1 MPRSKSPWDGR
12 IHELRQTYPIA
23 AMCRVLDVSESGYH
37 AWRKRPPSPRAQ
49 ANARLEI
56 EIKAAHERTR
66 QTYGPE
72 RLQADL
78 ADHGV
83 RVGVHRIKRIRKE
96 LGLAC
101 RQKRRFKA
109 TTNSRHDLPVA
120 PNLLDRQFAVA
131 KPNLAWVADITYL
144 ATDEGWLYLAGLKDL
159 FDGELVGYA
168 LGERMT
174 QDLVMKAL
182 FRAVAKR
189 RPGKGL
195 LHHSDR
201 GGQYCAHEYQKLL
214 RRFGMQVSMSRKGD
228 CWDNAPMES
237 CWGSLKTELIHHCH
251 FATREDARR
260 QVTEYIEVFY
270 NRMRKQARLGFLSP
284 AMFRQEYL
292 ARQLAA

>member
-1 MPRSKSPWDGR
+1 MPRPT
-12 IHELRQTYPIA
+12 HP
-23 AMCRVLDVSESGYH
+23 
-37 AWRKRPPSPRAQ
+37 
-49 ANARLEI
+49 
-56 EIKAAHERTR
+56 
-66 QTYGPE
+66 
-72 RLQADL
+72 
-78 ADHGV
+78 
-83 RVGVHRIKRIRKE
+83 
-96 LGLAC
+96 
-101 RQKRRFKA
+101 
-109 TTNSRHDLPVA
+109 
-120 PNLLDRQFAVA
+120 
-131 KPNLAWVADITYL
+131 YL

-237 CWGSLKTELIHHCH
+237 CWGSLKTELIHHCR
-251 FATREDARR
+251 FATREQARR

-270 NRMRKQARLGFLSP
+270 NRIRKQARLGFLSP
-284 AMFRQEYL
+284 AVFRQEYL
-292 ARQLAA
+292 AGQLAA